1 MKQILK
7 YPGSKYKSADWII
20 RQFPE
25 HHSYLEPFFGSGA
38 ILFNKERSDIETI
51 NDLDGEVINLF
62 RQIKEAPQA
71 IAEEIYFRPYS
82 REIYN
87 KAFEKEPENDFER
100 AINFIIRSNMGH
112 GYRTNGKKVGWKC
125 DVQGRERAYAARDWA
140 ELPGI
145 IREAAERLKGVQI
158 ENRPAVELIQKYN
171 FEDVLIYADPP
182 YLLSTRAGKQYR
194 HEMTEPEETLIATT
208 AHGFMYYIQKIKGK
222 PYSEE
227 EAEHFAEAVR
237 YQVKRRITDTR
248 AQTQPKKRH
257 FKNPAQYIGS
267 RKKRKKIVRGK

>member
-145 IREAAERLKGVQI
+145 IKEAAERLKGVQI

-194 HEMTEPEETLIATT
+194 HEMTEQDHEELLKALIG
-208 AHGFMYYIQKIKGK
+208 HKGPVVISGYDSEMYNDILQNWRKETKTSYAM
-222 PYSEE
+222 S
-227 EAEHFAEAVR
+227 A
-237 YQVKRRITDTR
+237 
-248 AQTQPKKRH
+248 KKRTEVIWCNRPEPWQQETI
-257 FKNPAQYIGS
+257 F
-267 RKKRKKIVRGK
+267 